1 MRVVELDKDTKKEVL
16 ATLQKRSF
24 GGDEEIQKIVDNI
37 IADVR
42 ENGDEALIRLTEGLD
57 GVRLTSDSFRVS
69 KEEIEEAYK
78 KVDDDLIETIKKATD
93 NIRTYHEKQIR
104 QSFITTRED
113 GVMLGQR
120 ITPIERV
127 GVYVPGGRAPL
138 SSSVLM
144 TVVPA
149 KVAGVDKIVMMTP
162 PSKDGSVTAEVL
174 VAADISGCDEIYKIG
189 GAQAIAALAYGTE
202 TIPNVYKIVG
212 PGNIFVTLA
221 KKAVFGTVGI
231 DSVAG
236 PSEILVLADETAT
249 PEYVACDLLSQ
260 AEHDPM
266 SSAVLVTTDKKFAK
280 NVEKLAYEY
289 AAKQARREIIEA
301 SLNDWGFILVAKDM
315 NEAVDMV
322 NDIASEHLEIL
333 TKNNFEVMT
342 RIKNAGA
349 IFLGEYSCESLGDYF
364 AGPDHVLP
372 TCGTA
377 RFSSPLSVDEFIKKT
392 SLISYSKEALEEVH
406 EDIIAFAKA
415 EKLYSHAN
423 SIAVR
428 FGKEVTND

>member
-1 MRVVELDKDTKKEVL
+1 MRVVELNEKTKAEVIDTL
-16 ATLQKRSF
+16 GKRSF
-24 GGDEEIQKIVDNI
+24 GGDEEIQRIVDNI
-37 IADVR
+37 IEDVR
-42 ENGDEALIRLTEGLD
+42 ENGDDALVRLTEGLD
-57 GVRLTSDSFRVS
+57 GVKFKPEEFRVS
-69 KEEIEEAYK
+69 KTEIDEAYK
-78 KVDDDLIETIKKATD
+78 KVDDSLIETIKKAIV
-93 NIRTYHEKQIR
+93 NIRSFHEKQVR
-104 QSFITTRED
+104 QSFITTRKD

-120 ITPIERV
+120 ITPIEKV

-144 TVVPA
+144 NVIPA
-149 KVAGVDKIVMMTP
+149 KVAGVERIVMMTP
-162 PSKDGSVTAEVL
+162 PAKDGSITPEVL
-174 VAADISGCDEIYKIG
+174 VAADLAGCDEIYKIG
-189 GAQAIAALAYGTE
+189 GAQAVAALAYGTK
-202 TIPNVYKIVG
+202 TVPKVYKIVG

-249 PEYVACDLLSQ
+249 PEFVACDLLSQ

-266 SSAVLVTTDKKFAK
+266 SSAVLVTTDKKLAK
-280 NVEKLAYEY
+280 KVEKLAYDF
-289 AAKQARREIIEA
+289 AKEQSRREIIEKC
-301 SLNDWGFILVAKDM
+301 LDDWGFILVAKDM
-315 NEAVDMV
+315 DEAVEIV
-322 NDIASEHLEIL
+322 NEIASEHLEIL
-333 TKNNFEVMT
+333 TKNAFEVMT

-349 IFLGEYSCESLGDYF
+349 IFLGEHSCEPLGDYF

-377 RFSSPLSVDEFIKKT
+377 KFSSPLSVDEFIKKS
-392 SLISYSKEALEEVH
+392 SLISYSREALEEAH

-415 EKLYSHAN
+415 EKLYAHAN

-428 FGKEVTND
+428 FGKEVK

>member
-1 MRVVELDKDTKKEVL
+1 MRVVELNEKSKAEVL
-16 ATLQKRSF
+16 STLQKRSF
-24 GGDEEIQKIVDNI
+24 GGDDEIQKIVDNI
-37 IADVR
+37 INDVK
-42 ENGDEALIRLTEGLD
+42 ENGDEALVRLTEGLD
-57 GVRLTSDSFRVS
+57 GVKLTPDQFRVS
-69 KEEIEEAYK
+69 KSEIDDAYS
-78 KVDDDLIETIKKATD
+78 KVDDSLVETIKKSID
-93 NIRTYHEKQIR
+93 NIRSFHEKQVR
-104 QSFITTRED
+104 QSFISTRED

-120 ITPIERV
+120 ITPIEKV

-144 TVVPA
+144 NVIPA
-149 KVAGVDKIVMMTP
+149 KVAGVDRIVMMTP
-162 PSKDGSVTAEVL
+162 PSKDGTITPEVL
-174 VAADISGCDEIYKIG
+174 VAADLAGCDEIYKIG
-189 GAQAIAALAYGTE
+189 GAQAVAAMAFGTQ
-202 TIPNVYKIVG
+202 TIPKVYKIVG

-266 SSAVLVTTDKKFAK
+266 SSAVLVTTDKKLAK
-280 NVEKLAYEY
+280 KVEKLAYEY
-289 AAKQARREIIEA
+289 ASVQSRREIIES
-301 SLNDWGFILVAKDM
+301 SLDSWGFILIAKDM
-315 NEAVDMV
+315 DEAVEVV

-333 TKNNFEVMT
+333 TKDGIEVMT
-342 RIKNAGA
+342 RIRNAGA
-349 IFLGEYSCESLGDYF
+349 IFIGEYSCEPLGDYF

-377 RFSSPLSVDEFIKKT
+377 RFSSPLSVDEFIKKS
-392 SLISYSKEALEEVH
+392 SLISYSKEALEQAH

-415 EKLYSHAN
+415 EKLYAHAN

-428 FGKEVTND
+428 FGKEVK

>member
-1 MRVVELDKDTKKEVL
+1 MRVIELNNDTKKEVL
-16 ATLQKRSF
+16 DTLQKRSF
-24 GGDEEIQKIVDNI
+24 GGDEEIQEIVDNI

-57 GVRLTSDSFRVS
+57 GVKLTPDTLRVS
-69 KEEIEEAYK
+69 QAEINEAYK
-78 KVDDDLIETIKKATD
+78 KVDDSLVETIKKAID
-93 NIRTYHEKQIR
+93 NIRSYHEKQVR

-120 ITPIERV
+120 ITPIEKV

-144 TVVPA
+144 NVIPA
-149 KVAGVDKIVMMTP
+149 KVAGVERIVMMTP
-162 PSKDGSVTAEVL
+162 PAKDGSITPEVL
-174 VAADISGCDEIYKIG
+174 VAADLSGCDEIYKIG
-189 GAQAIAALAYGTE
+189 GAQAVAALAFGTQ
-202 TIPNVYKIVG
+202 TIPKVYKIVG

-266 SSAVLVTTDKKFAK
+266 SSAVLVTTDQNLAKK
-280 NVEKLAYEY
+280 VEKLAYEY
-289 AAKQARREIIEA
+289 AAKQTRREIIES
-301 SLNDWGFILVAKDM
+301 SLDDWGFILVAKDM
-315 NEAVDMV
+315 DEAVEMV
-322 NDIASEHLEIL
+322 NEIASEHLEIL
-333 TKNNFEVMT
+333 TKDAFGVMT

-349 IFLGEYSCESLGDYF
+349 IFLGEYSCEPLGDYF

-377 RFSSPLSVDEFIKKT
+377 RFSSPLSVDEFIKKS
-392 SLISYSKEALEEVH
+392 SLISYSEDALREAH

-415 EKLYSHAN
+415 EKLYAHAN

-428 FGKEVTND
+428 FGKEVN

>member
-1 MRVVELDKDTKKEVL
+1 MRVIELNDKTKKEVL
-16 ATLQKRSF
+16 STLSKRSF
-24 GGDEEIQKIVDNI
+24 GADEEIQKIVDQI

-42 ENGDEALIRLTEGLD
+42 ENGDEALVRLTEGLD
-57 GVRLTSDSFRVS
+57 GVKLRPDQFRVS
-69 KEEIEEAYK
+69 KAEIDDAYK
-78 KVDDDLIETIKKATD
+78 KVDDSLIETIKKAID
-93 NIRTYHEKQIR
+93 NIKSYHEKQVR
-104 QSFITTRED
+104 QSFISTRED

-120 ITPIERV
+120 ITPIEKV

-144 TVVPA
+144 NVVPA
-149 KVAGVDKIVMMTP
+149 KVAGVPQIVMMTP
-162 PSKDGSVTAEVL
+162 PSKDGTITPEVL
-174 VAADISGCDEIYKIG
+174 VAADLSGCDEIYKIG
-189 GAQAIAALAYGTE
+189 GAQAVAALAYGTD
-202 TIPNVYKIVG
+202 TVPKVYKIVG

-266 SSAVLVTTDKKFAK
+266 SSAVLVTTDKSIAK
-280 NVEKLAYEY
+280 KVEKLANSF
-289 AAKQARREIIEA
+289 AKEQSRREIIEK
-301 SLNDWGFILVAKDM
+301 SLEDWGYILVAKNMD
-315 NEAVDMV
+315 EAIDIV

-333 TKNNFEVMT
+333 TKNAFDVMC

-349 IFLGEYSCESLGDYF
+349 IFMGEYSCEPLGDYF

-392 SLISYSKEALEEVH
+392 SLISYSKEALEQAN

-415 EKLYSHAN
+415 EKLYAHAN

-428 FGKEVTND
+428 FGKEVK